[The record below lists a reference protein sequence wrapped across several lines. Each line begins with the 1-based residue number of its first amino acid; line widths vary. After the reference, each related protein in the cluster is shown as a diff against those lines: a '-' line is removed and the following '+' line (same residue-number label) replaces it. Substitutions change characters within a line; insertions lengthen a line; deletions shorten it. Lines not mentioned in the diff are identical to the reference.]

1 LVDLGPKQITAA
13 VNRYQEDFR
22 ARPKVQALYAVAAPY
37 QRSVVDRFATVAAAC
52 RMGIE
57 AGLLWK
63 DADTDADI
71 EACVTRWARHKKMDT
86 VVAAIAHFMGERQSW
101 QGIASEL
108 VDQLNGAIDSA
119 RALGWWLKKS
129 ENLRRLKLSGFEVRK
144 GKSKDRNR
152 SRLIRIKRGRLDV
165 SDSVLATN
173 ASQTTEVRPTHHVE
187 RKRRHN
193 RRHTGRHKRCDMGRH
208 HMGRHKRRHMGR
220 HKVRP
225 KCPNVRKRNN
235 RRKSR
240 HG

>member
-1 LVDLGPKQITAA
+1 M
-13 VNRYQEDFR
+13 
-22 ARPKVQALYAVAAPY
+22 AAPY

-57 AGLLWK
+57 AGFLWK

-71 EACVTRWARHKKMDT
+71 EACVTRWAEHEKMDT
-86 VVAAIAHFMGERQSW
+86 VVAAMAHFMGGRQSW

-108 VDQLNGAIDSA
+108 VNQLNGAIDSA
-119 RALGWWLKKS
+119 RALGWWLKKPES
-129 ENLRRLKLSGFEVRK
+129 LRRLKLSGFEVRK
-144 GKSKDRNR
+144 RKSKGRDR
-152 SRLIRIKRGRLDV
+152 SRLIRIERGRLDV
-165 SDSVLATN
+165 SDSVLAEN

-187 RKRRHN
+187 RKRRRNRRHN
-193 RRHTGRHKRCDMGRH
+193 RRHTGRHNKGHMGRH